1 MARDAVSKQARVVMT
16 LLARAEES
24 GDVELQAAAVE
35 FDVKLNALTKWV
47 EDFVYLER
55 RLLTG
60 ELFSPLVTFMIVD
73 GLLIRHGNN
82 RSIRDL
88 VTKAPPI
95 EVAVGLLIAATQYI
109 TMYDDPDEN
118 GLHYPLI
125 SAINILRK
133 IVGQAYPAT
142 AKAPALIA
150 DVEES
155 IGTLGRS
162 RAQIIRYMKDD
173 FSVSDRTVEIR
184 QTYSIGGYWYAKL
197 LDCGDGKEKSFRID
211 RILEISDGGYFFP
224 TPPTGEI
231 PDSFDLSEL
240 ANRVTIRT
248 DDEALDALPNGV
260 EIDKQTTLGD
270 GRVEVELIVYG
281 ESRLDHLLLA
291 IGPSAEVV
299 GPPEMIKRR
308 AAHAASLLST
318 YLT

>member
-1 MARDAVSKQARVVMT
+1 MARDSVSKQARVVMT
-16 LLARAEES
+16 LLARAEEA

-60 ELFSPLVTFMIVD
+60 ELFSPLVTFMIDD
-73 GLLIRHGNN
+73 GSLIRHGNN

-109 TMYDDPDEN
+109 TMYDDPDED

-133 IVGQAYPAT
+133 IVGQEYPAT
-142 AKAPALIA
+142 AKAPALLA

-155 IGTLGRS
+155 IGSRGRS

-173 FSVSDRTVEIR
+173 FSVSERTVEIR
-184 QTYSIGGYWYAKL
+184 QTYSIGGYWYAL
-197 LDCGDGKEKSFRID
+197 LRDCGDDQKKSFRID
-211 RILEISDGGYFFP
+211 RILEISDGGYYFATAP
-224 TPPTGEI
+224 SVEI

-260 EIDKQTTLGD
+260 EIDKQTPLGD

-281 ESRLDHLLLA
+281 ESRLDHLLVA
-291 IGPSAEVV
+291 IGPDAQVIS
-299 GPPEMIKRR
+299 PPEMIQRR
-308 AAHAASLLST
+308 AEHAQALLAP
-318 YLT
+318 YLP

>member
-35 FDVKLNALTKWV
+35 FDVKLNALTTWV

-60 ELFSPLVTFMIVD
+60 ELFSPPVTFMIED
-73 GLLIRHGNN
+73 GSLMRHGNN

-118 GLHYPLI
+118 RLHYPLI

-133 IVGQAYPAT
+133 IVGQEYPAT
-142 AKAPALIA
+142 AKAPALLA

-155 IGTLGRS
+155 IGTRGKS

-173 FSVSDRTVEIR
+173 FSVSERTVEI
-184 QTYSIGGYWYAKL
+184 
-197 LDCGDGKEKSFRID
+197 
-211 RILEISDGGYFFP
+211 
-224 TPPTGEI
+224 
-231 PDSFDLSEL
+231 
-240 ANRVTIRT
+240 
-248 DDEALDALPNGV
+248 
-260 EIDKQTTLGD
+260 
-270 GRVEVELIVYG
+270 
-281 ESRLDHLLLA
+281 H
-291 IGPSAEVV
+291 
-299 GPPEMIKRR
+299 
-308 AAHAASLLST
+308 
-318 YLT
+318 

>member
-1 MARDAVSKQARVVMT
+1 MARDSVSKQARVVMT

-24 GDVELQAAAVE
+24 GDVALAAAAVE
-35 FDVKLNALTKWV
+35 FDLKLNALTKWV

-60 ELFSPLVTFMIVD
+60 ELFSPPVTFVIED
-73 GLLIRHGNN
+73 GTLIRHGNN
-82 RSIRDL
+82 QSIRDL
-88 VTKAPPI
+88 VTTPPPI

-109 TMYDDPDEN
+109 TMYDDPDQDR
-118 GLHYPLI
+118 LHHPLI
-125 SAINILRK
+125 SAINKLRK
-133 IVGQAYPAT
+133 IVGQEYPT
-142 AKAPALIA
+142 IAKAPPLLD

-155 IGTLGRS
+155 IGTRGRS
-162 RAQIIRYMKDD
+162 RAQRVRYIKDD
-173 FSVSDRTVEIR
+173 FSVSERIVEIH
-184 QTYSIGGYWYAKL
+184 QTYSIGGYWYAQL
-197 LDCGDGKEKSFRID
+197 LDCGDKEIKSFRVD
-211 RILEISDGGYFFP
+211 RILVISDGGHSFP
-224 TPPTGEI
+224 TAPTGEI

-260 EIDKQTTLGD
+260 EIDKQTPLGD

-281 ESRLDHLLLA
+281 ESRLDHLLVA
-291 IGPSAEVV
+291 IGPNAEVV